1 MEVSWAL
8 LANAVIAGLLLG
20 GFYAAMSVGI
30 SISFGMLD
38 VVNIA
43 HPAFI
48 ILGSYI
54 AYIVN
59 ERLGVD
65 PIAACLVLSPLFFV
79 LGLALYRV
87 YYLCFE
93 KRGQESLRGLA
104 FFFGILFITE
114 VALVLIFGVD
124 YRMVQTA
131 YSETTWRL
139 GPVDFPMRL
148 VVPFLVSVTMVVGV
162 QLFLS
167 HTFFG
172 RAVLAVAQDQLALR
186 LMGVNPTRVKEFA
199 FALSIATAGVAG
211 AVLFVL
217 QPVQPAIGREDIR
230 PRFFF
235 SAAYTVLQFVI
246 LATAWNILG
255 GYTGY
260 VNFGSAA
267 FFATGAYS
275 TVFLYKALHAPLL
288 VMIVTGTLAA
298 GLLGLAVGYL
308 TLRLRGVFFAIATL
322 ALAAVLH
329 TFVVHLDYVC
339 GGRGPDNLPPR
350 VIPFGL
356 P

>member
-1 MEVSWAL
+1 MEFPTAL
-8 LANAVIAGLLLG
+8 VLNAIIAGLLLG
-20 GFYAAMSVGI
+20 GFYAAVSVGI

-59 ERLGVD
+59 DRIGLD
-65 PIAACLVLSPLFFV
+65 PIAVSVLLSPLIFA
-79 LGLALYRV
+79 LGMLLYRI

-124 YRMVQTA
+124 YRMAQTA

-139 GPVDFPMRL
+139 GVVDFPMRL
-148 VVPFLVSVTMVVGV
+148 VVPFLVSVTMVVGI

-186 LMGVNPTRVKEFA
+186 LMGVNPSRVKGLA

-211 AVLFVL
+211 AFLIVI
-217 QPVQPAIGREDIR
+217 QPVQPALGREYIGLV
-230 PRFFF
+230 F
-235 SAAYTVLQFVI
+235 AVCVLGGMGSIWGTLLGAF
-246 LATAWNILG
+246 ILG
-255 GYTGY
+255 IAESFTSTF
-260 VNFGSAA
+260 FGPSW
-267 FFATGAYS
+267 
-275 TVFLYKALHAPLL
+275 APAVSFGLL
-288 VMIVTGTLAA
+288 LAA
-298 GLLGLAVGYL
+298 LAFRPSGLLG
-308 TLRLRGVFFAIATL
+308 R
-322 ALAAVLH
+322 
-329 TFVVHLDYVC
+329 
-339 GGRGPDNLPPR
+339 
-350 VIPFGL
+350 
-356 P
+356 

>member
-59 ERLGVD
+59 DRFGLD
-65 PIAACLVLSPLFFV
+65 PIVVSVMVSPLYFL
-79 LGLALYRV
+79 LGMVLYRI
-87 YYLCFE
+87 YYICFE
-93 KRGQESLRGLA
+93 RRGQESLRGLA

-124 YRMVQTA
+124 YRMVNTR
-131 YSETTWRL
+131 YGDVTWRL

-148 VVPFLVSVTMVVGV
+148 VVPFLVAMVMVMGV
-162 QLFLS
+162 QLFLK

-186 LMGVNPTRVKEFA
+186 LMGVNPVRVKELA

-211 AVLFVL
+211 AFLIVI
-217 QPVQPAIGREDIR
+217 QPVQPAIGREFIGLV
-230 PRFFF
+230 F
-235 SAAYTVLQFVI
+235 AVCV
-246 LATAWNILG
+246 LG
-255 GYTGY
+255 GM
-260 VNFGSAA
+260 GS
-267 FFATGAYS
+267 
-275 TVFLYKALHAPLL
+275 
-288 VMIVTGTLAA
+288 IWGTLLGAFV
-298 GLLGLAVGYL
+298 LGLAESF
-308 TLRLRGVFFAIATL
+308 TSTFFGPSWAPAVSFGLLLATL
-322 ALAAVLH
+322 AFRPSGIL
-329 TFVVHLDYVC
+329 
-339 GGRGPDNLPPR
+339 GR
-350 VIPFGL
+350 
-356 P
+356 

>member
-59 ERLGVD
+59 DRFGLD
-65 PIAACLVLSPLFFV
+65 PIVVSVMVSPLYFL
-79 LGLALYRV
+79 LGMVLYRI
-87 YYLCFE
+87 YYVCFE
-93 KRGQESLRGLA
+93 RRGQESLRGLA

-124 YRMVQTA
+124 YRMVSSR
-131 YSETTWRL
+131 YGDVTWRL

-148 VVPFLVSVTMVVGV
+148 VVPFLVAMVMVIGV
-162 QLFLS
+162 QLFLT

-186 LMGVNPTRVKEFA
+186 LMGVDPVRVKELA

-211 AVLFVL
+211 AFLIVI
-217 QPVQPAIGREDIR
+217 QPVQPAIGREFIGLVFAVCVLGGMGSILGTLLGAFVLGLAESFTST
-230 PRFFF
+230 FFGPSWAPAVSF
-235 SAAYTVLQFVI
+235 GLL
-246 LATAWNILG
+246 LATL
-255 GYTGY
+255 
-260 VNFGSAA
+260 A
-267 FFATGAYS
+267 FRPS
-275 TVFLYKALHAPLL
+275 
-288 VMIVTGTLAA
+288 
-298 GLLGLAVGYL
+298 GLLG
-308 TLRLRGVFFAIATL
+308 R
-322 ALAAVLH
+322 
-329 TFVVHLDYVC
+329 
-339 GGRGPDNLPPR
+339 
-350 VIPFGL
+350 
-356 P
+356 

>member
-1 MEVSWAL
+1 MMDFPTAL
-8 LANAVIAGLLLG
+8 VLNAIIAGLLLG
-20 GFYAAMSVGI
+20 GFYAAVSVGI

-59 ERLGVD
+59 DRMGLD
-65 PIAACLVLSPLFFV
+65 PIAVSILVSPLFFI
-79 LGLALYRV
+79 LGMLLYRI

-139 GPVDFPMRL
+139 GVVDFPMRL

-162 QLFLS
+162 QLFLT

-186 LMGVNPTRVKEFA
+186 LMGVNPTRVKGLA

-211 AVLFVL
+211 AFLIVI
-217 QPVQPAIGREDIR
+217 QPVQPALGREYIGLV
-230 PRFFF
+230 F
-235 SAAYTVLQFVI
+235 AVCV
-246 LATAWNILG
+246 LG
-255 GYTGY
+255 GM
-260 VNFGSAA
+260 GS
-267 FFATGAYS
+267 
-275 TVFLYKALHAPLL
+275 
-288 VMIVTGTLAA
+288 IWGTLLGAFVLGIAESFTSTFFGPSWAPAVSFGLLLAA
-298 GLLGLAVGYL
+298 LAFRPSGLLG
-308 TLRLRGVFFAIATL
+308 R
-322 ALAAVLH
+322 
-329 TFVVHLDYVC
+329 
-339 GGRGPDNLPPR
+339 
-350 VIPFGL
+350 
-356 P
+356 